1 MQDFMLSR
9 RAALGAAG
17 IAAAAAVV
25 GGPASALETA
35 KPGAMAP
42 DFTITDSAGK
52 PVSLASFRGKPVILE
67 WTNHDCPYVRK
78 HYGAGNMQELQ
89 REAAAKGFVWLTM
102 ISSAPGTQ
110 GHVLGL
116 EADQLTASRKAAPL
130 AVLLDPT
137 GQVGRMYGA
146 TATPHMYVI
155 DKAGRLVY
163 MGAIDDKPTT
173 NPADIKSATSYVRA
187 AMTAVLEGKVPS
199 VTSTRAYG
207 CSIKYA
213 PLRS

>member
-1 MQDFMLSR
+1 MVSR
-9 RAALGAAG
+9 RAAIGGAGLAATVTVLGWPAAAG
-17 IAAAAAVV
+17 
-25 GGPASALETA
+25 ETV
-35 KPGAMAP
+35 KPGVLAP
-42 DFTITDSAGK
+42 DFTIMDSAGK

-67 WTNHDCPYVRK
+67 WSNHDCPYVRK

-89 REAAAKGFVWLTM
+89 REAAAKGFVWLTI

-137 GQVGRMYGA
+137 GAVGRMYGA
-146 TATPHMYVI
+146 TATPNMYVI
-155 DKAGRLVY
+155 DKDGRLVY
-163 MGAIDDKPTT
+163 MGAIDDKPST
-173 NPADIKSATSYVRA
+173 NPADIKTATSYVRA